1 MNTNIF
7 EELPARKSAPVADV
21 AAAPAG
27 GAKGKEGKGPNNP
40 KANGEKRVR
49 QAVYDI
55 RYRARREG
63 VDIKQAFSQY
73 MQNSSLNPQERTAVK
88 AKVFPKGAGAVKED
102 FQIEALATNT
112 ITSAFT
118 KVFFEGVEKE
128 VAPIQLDYLEELN
141 AIEDRKY
148 KVRVSDKNSGRS
160 YVRYATREK
169 ISQLRANP
177 NISSVEMTEYGEP
190 YEGEKNKGEQTAKT
204 KAGKD
209 YDGDGKVE
217 SGAKEHAGAVHNAI
231 QRKKGGSP
239 NGKDTSSVKEEYVD
253 EAVKGQDADLR
264 RAASSERQTEKAAHS
279 KWKNSAPG
287 TTKKPRFS
295 SVPHTK
301 TKSSDYA
308 NQQSQQISWHDKK
321 TKGKFIHGMTTN
333 EEFLGEVSDK
343 NENNKKI
350 DVMKGKNKVVVN
362 PPSSI
367 VSHHK
372 LEGDVIVEKAPPGA
386 KFERMVKH
394 IKAKYAKGGVT
405 DKEKSI
411 AYATAWKAKNKETQ
425 KEETE
430 CGTESKKKGEKE
442 TDPRSIPTTTNLIKN
457 KLRAM
462 GLKMS
467 YEPEGETI
475 DELNRYEKETGKD
488 YKTGKSVTK
497 GGTMGGD
504 DSNSKVMRHMQ
515 KVMGAGRMGVGG
527 PIQKRGEKKE
537 PGKKPPEAGKY
548 GSERRSPEQM
558 VKNRRASK
566 QQGKD
571 NMSSRFD

>member
-1 MNTNIF
+1 MNNNIF
-7 EELPARKSAPVADV
+7 EELPARKSAPA

-27 GAKGKEGKGPNNP
+27 GAKGKEGKGPNDP
-40 KANGEKRVR
+40 KANAEKRVR

-88 AKVFPKGAGAVKED
+88 AKVFPKGAVRED
-102 FQIEALATNT
+102 FQIEALATDT
-112 ITSAFT
+112 LTSAFT

-128 VAPIQLDYLEELN
+128 LAPIELDYIAELN
-141 AIEDRKY
+141 ALEDRKY

-204 KAGKD
+204 KAGKGKD

-231 QRKKGGSP
+231 QRKKGGTP
-239 NGKDTSSVKEEYVD
+239 DGKDTSSVKEE
-253 EAVKGQDADLR
+253 
-264 RAASSERQTEKAAHS
+264 
-279 KWKNSAPG
+279 
-287 TTKKPRFS
+287 
-295 SVPHTK
+295 
-301 TKSSDYA
+301 
-308 NQQSQQISWHDKK
+308 
-321 TKGKFIHGMTTN
+321 
-333 EEFLGEVSDK
+333 FLGEVKDK
-343 NENNKKI
+343 DGNNKKL
-350 DVMKGKNKVVVN
+350 DVMKGSNKIVVN
-362 PPSSI
+362 PPSATL
-367 VSHHK
+367 VSHNK
-372 LEGDVIVEKAPPGA
+372 LEGNVIAEKAPPGA

-394 IKAKYAKGGVT
+394 IKAGYAKGGVT

-411 AYATAWKAKNKETQ
+411 AYATAWKAKNKET
-425 KEETE
+425 E
-430 CGTESKKKGEKE
+430 CGTEPKRKGEKE
-442 TDPRSIPTTTNLIKN
+442 VDPRSIPTTTNLIKN
-457 KLRAM
+457 KMRAM
-462 GLKMS
+462 GLKMSYEPEGKQIDEIAPLVAAGLAAGAALAGGAVIKRAQDAAKSGVDAANKGQKIKPGIGIGNASYGMQRHHNQLRDAMKQYNS

-515 KVMGAGRMGVGG
+515 KVMGAGRMGAAG

-548 GSERRSPEQM
+548 GSERRSPEQI
-558 VKNRRASK
+558 VRNNRAVRK
-566 QQGKD
+566 QGQE

>member
-1 MNTNIF
+1 MNNNIF
-7 EELPARKSAPVADV
+7 EELPARKSAP
-21 AAAPAG
+21 APAG
-27 GAKGKEGKGPNNP
+27 GAKGKEGKGPNDP
-40 KANGEKRVR
+40 KANAEKRVR

-88 AKVFPKGAGAVKED
+88 AKVFPKGGGAVRED
-102 FQIEALATNT
+102 FQIEALATDT

-128 VAPIQLDYLEELN
+128 VAPIELDYLEELN
-141 AIEDRKY
+141 ALEDRKY

-190 YEGEKNKGEQTAKT
+190 YEGERSKGEQTAKT

-231 QRKKGGSP
+231 QRKKGGTP
-239 NGKDTSSVKEEYVD
+239 DGKDTSGVREEY
-253 EAVKGQDADLR
+253 
-264 RAASSERQTEKAAHS
+264 
-279 KWKNSAPG
+279 
-287 TTKKPRFS
+287 
-295 SVPHTK
+295 
-301 TKSSDYA
+301 
-308 NQQSQQISWHDKK
+308 
-321 TKGKFIHGMTTN
+321 
-333 EEFLGEVSDK
+333 LGEVKDK
-343 NENNKKI
+343 DGNNKKL
-350 DVMKGKNKVVVN
+350 DVMKGSNKIVVN
-362 PPSSI
+362 PPSATL
-367 VSHHK
+367 VSHNK

-394 IKAKYAKGGVT
+394 IKAGYAKGGVT

-430 CGTESKKKGEKE
+430 CGTEPKRKGEKE
-442 TDPRSIPTTTNLIKN
+442 VDPRSIPTTTNLIKN
-457 KLRAM
+457 KMRAM
-462 GLKMS
+462 GLKMSYEPEGKQIDEIAPLVAAGLAAGAALAGGAVIKRAQDAAKSGVDAANKGQKIKPGIGIGNASYGMQRHHNQLRDAMKQYNS

-515 KVMGAGRMGVGG
+515 KVMGAGRMGAGG
-527 PIQKRGEKKE
+527 PIRKRGEKKE

-558 VKNRRASK
+558 VKNRRAAK

>member
-1 MNTNIF
+1 MNNNIF
-7 EELPARKSAPVADV
+7 EELPARKSAPS

-27 GAKGKEGKGPNNP
+27 GAKGKEGKGPNDP
-40 KANGEKRVR
+40 KANAEKRVR

-88 AKVFPKGAGAVKED
+88 AMVFPKGAVKED
-102 FQIEALATNT
+102 FQIEALATDT
-112 ITSAFT
+112 LTSAFT

-128 VAPIQLDYLEELN
+128 LAPIELDYIAELN
-141 AIEDRKY
+141 ALEDRKY

-204 KAGKD
+204 KAGKGKD

-217 SGAKEHAGAVHNAI
+217 SGAKEHAGSVHNAI
-231 QRKKGGSP
+231 QRKKGGTAD
-239 NGKDTSSVKEEYVD
+239 GKDTSSVKEE
-253 EAVKGQDADLR
+253 
-264 RAASSERQTEKAAHS
+264 
-279 KWKNSAPG
+279 
-287 TTKKPRFS
+287 
-295 SVPHTK
+295 
-301 TKSSDYA
+301 
-308 NQQSQQISWHDKK
+308 
-321 TKGKFIHGMTTN
+321 
-333 EEFLGEVSDK
+333 FLGEVKDK
-343 NENNKKI
+343 DGNNKKI
-350 DVMKGKNKVVVN
+350 DVMKGKNKIVVN
-362 PPSSI
+362 PSSSL
-367 VSHHK
+367 VSHHE

-394 IKAKYAKGGVT
+394 IKAGYAKGGVSG
-405 DKEKSI
+405 KEKSI

-430 CGTESKKKGEKE
+430 CGTEPKKKGEKE
-442 TDPRSIPTTTNLIKN
+442 VDPRSIPTTTNLIKN

-488 YKTGKSVTK
+488 YKTGKSVTT

-515 KVMGAGRMGVGG
+515 KVMGAGRMGAGG

-558 VKNRRASK
+558 VKNRRAAK

>member
-1 MNTNIF
+1 MNNNIF
-7 EELPARKSAPVADV
+7 EELPARKSAPA

-27 GAKGKEGKGPNNP
+27 GAKGKEGKGPNDP
-40 KANGEKRVR
+40 KANAEKRVR

-88 AKVFPKGAGAVKED
+88 AKVFPKGAVKED
-102 FQIEALATNT
+102 FQIEALATDT
-112 ITSAFT
+112 LTSAFT

-128 VAPIQLDYLEELN
+128 LAPIELDYIAELN
-141 AIEDRKY
+141 ALEDRKY

-204 KAGKD
+204 KAGKGKD

-231 QRKKGGSP
+231 QRKKGGTAD
-239 NGKDTSSVKEEYVD
+239 GKDTSSVKEE
-253 EAVKGQDADLR
+253 
-264 RAASSERQTEKAAHS
+264 
-279 KWKNSAPG
+279 
-287 TTKKPRFS
+287 
-295 SVPHTK
+295 
-301 TKSSDYA
+301 
-308 NQQSQQISWHDKK
+308 
-321 TKGKFIHGMTTN
+321 
-333 EEFLGEVSDK
+333 FLGEVKDK
-343 NENNKKI
+343 DGNNKKI
-350 DVMKGKNKVVVN
+350 DVMKGKNKIVVN
-362 PPSSI
+362 PSSSL
-367 VSHHK
+367 VSHHE

-394 IKAKYAKGGVT
+394 IKAGYAKGGVT

-430 CGTESKKKGEKE
+430 CGTEPKKKGEKE
-442 TDPRSIPTTTNLIKN
+442 VDPRSIPTTTNLIKN

-504 DSNSKVMRHMQ
+504 DTNSKVMRHMQ
-515 KVMGAGRMGVGG
+515 KVMGAGRMGAGG

-558 VKNRRASK
+558 VKNRRAAK

>member
-1 MNTNIF
+1 MNNNIF
-7 EELPARKSAPVADV
+7 EELPARKSAPA

-27 GAKGKEGKGPNNP
+27 GAKGKEGKGPNDP
-40 KANGEKRVR
+40 KANAEKRVR

-88 AKVFPKGAGAVKED
+88 AKVFPKGAVRED
-102 FQIEALATNT
+102 FQIEALATDT
-112 ITSAFT
+112 LTSAFT

-128 VAPIQLDYLEELN
+128 LAPIELDYIAELN
-141 AIEDRKY
+141 ALEDRKY

-204 KAGKD
+204 KAGKGKD

-217 SGAKEHAGAVHNAI
+217 SGAKEHAGSVHNAI
-231 QRKKGGSP
+231 QRKKGGTAD
-239 NGKDTSSVKEEYVD
+239 GKDTSSVKEEYVD
-253 EAVKGQDADLR
+253 EAKVDDDKPNYQKMIDRKERTGMGPTERRLNTKAVRGIKKGGLMLSR
-264 RAASSERQTEKAAHS
+264 SSAVR
-279 KWKNSAPG
+279 
-287 TTKKPRFS
+287 
-295 SVPHTK
+295 
-301 TKSSDYA
+301 Y
-308 NQQSQQISWHDKK
+308 
-321 TKGKFIHGMTTN
+321 N
-333 EEFLGEVSDK
+333 EEFLGEVKDK
-343 NENNKKI
+343 DGNNKKL
-350 DVMKGKNKVVVN
+350 DVMKGSNKIVVN
-362 PPSSI
+362 PPSATL
-367 VSHHK
+367 VSHNK
-372 LEGDVIVEKAPPGA
+372 LEGNVIAEKAPPGA

-394 IKAKYAKGGVT
+394 IKKGYSNDGLT
-405 DKEKSI
+405 DNEKSI
-411 AYATAWKAKNKETQ
+411 AYATAWKAKNKEIQ

-430 CGTESKKKGEKE
+430 CGAEPKKKGEKE
-442 TDPRSIPTTTNLIKN
+442 VDPRSIPTTTNLIKN

-515 KVMGAGRMGVGG
+515 KVMGAGRMGAGG

-558 VKNRRASK
+558 VKNRRAAK

>member
-1 MNTNIF
+1 MNNNIF
-7 EELPARKSAPVADV
+7 EELPARKSAPA

-27 GAKGKEGKGPNNP
+27 GAKGKEGKGPNDP
-40 KANGEKRVR
+40 KANTEKRVR

-88 AKVFPKGAGAVKED
+88 AKVFPKGAVKED
-102 FQIEALATNT
+102 FQIEALATDT
-112 ITSAFT
+112 LTSAFT

-128 VAPIQLDYLEELN
+128 IAPIELDYLEELN
-141 AIEDRKY
+141 ALEDRKY

-204 KAGKD
+204 KAGKGKD

-231 QRKKGGSP
+231 QRKKGGTP
-239 NGKDTSSVKEEYVD
+239 DGKDTSSVKEE
-253 EAVKGQDADLR
+253 
-264 RAASSERQTEKAAHS
+264 
-279 KWKNSAPG
+279 
-287 TTKKPRFS
+287 
-295 SVPHTK
+295 
-301 TKSSDYA
+301 
-308 NQQSQQISWHDKK
+308 
-321 TKGKFIHGMTTN
+321 
-333 EEFLGEVSDK
+333 FLGEVKDK
-343 NENNKKI
+343 DGNNKKI
-350 DVMKGKNKVVVN
+350 DVMKGKNKIVVN
-362 PPSSI
+362 PSSSL
-367 VSHHK
+367 VSHNE

-394 IKAKYAKGGVT
+394 IKAGYAKGGVT

-430 CGTESKKKGEKE
+430 CGTEPKKKDEKE
-442 TDPRSIPTTTNLIKN
+442 VDPRSIPTTTSLVKN

-462 GLKMS
+462 GMKNPMVMVTTEGTADDALAIMRKKIADKHGAKAIIGS
-467 YEPEGETI
+467 PENKKDTE
-475 DELNRYEKETGKD
+475 ERKAQAEKEPKPKKKLKGYSIPGAPKE
-488 YKTGKSVTK
+488 KSYN
-497 GGTMGGD
+497 D
-504 DSNSKVMRHMQ
+504 
-515 KVMGAGRMGVGG
+515 
-527 PIQKRGEKKE
+527 
-537 PGKKPPEAGKY
+537 
-548 GSERRSPEQM
+548 
-558 VKNRRASK
+558 
-566 QQGKD
+566 
-571 NMSSRFD
+571 

>member
-1 MNTNIF
+1 MNNNIF
-7 EELPARKSAPVADV
+7 EELPARKSAP
-21 AAAPAG
+21 AAAPAS
-27 GAKGKEGKGPNNP
+27 GAKGKDGKGPNDP
-40 KANGEKRVR
+40 KANAEKRVR

-141 AIEDRKY
+141 KIEDRKY

-204 KAGKD
+204 KAGKGKD

-217 SGAKEHAGAVHNAI
+217 SGAKEHAGSVHNAI
-231 QRKKGGSP
+231 QRKKGGTAD
-239 NGKDTSSVKEEYVD
+239 GKDTSSVK
-253 EAVKGQDADLR
+253 
-264 RAASSERQTEKAAHS
+264 
-279 KWKNSAPG
+279 
-287 TTKKPRFS
+287 
-295 SVPHTK
+295 
-301 TKSSDYA
+301 
-308 NQQSQQISWHDKK
+308 
-321 TKGKFIHGMTTN
+321 

-367 VSHHK
+367 FSHNE
-372 LEGDVIVEKAPPGA
+372 LEGDVIAEKAPPGA

-394 IKAKYAKGGVT
+394 IKAGYAKGGVS

-430 CGTESKKKGEKE
+430 CGAEPKKKGEKE
-442 TDPRSIPTTTNLIKN
+442 TDPRSIPTTTNLVKN

-462 GLKMS
+462 GMKNPMVMVTT
-467 YEPEGETI
+467 EGTA
-475 DELNRYEKETGKD
+475 
-488 YKTGKSVTK
+488 
-497 GGTMGGD
+497 D
-504 DSNSKVMRHMQ
+504 DALAIMR
-515 KVMGAGRMGVGG
+515 
-527 PIQKRGEKKE
+527 KKIADKH
-537 PGKKPPEAGKY
+537 GKKALIGSDENKKDTEKRKAEA
-548 GSERRSPEQM
+548 E
-558 VKNRRASK
+558 KNPKPKRK
-566 QQGKD
+566 LQGYSIPGAPKEKSYND
-571 NMSSRFD
+571 

>member
-1 MNTNIF
+1 MNNNIF
-7 EELPARKSAPVADV
+7 EELPARKSAPA

-27 GAKGKEGKGPNNP
+27 GAKGKEGKGPNDP
-40 KANGEKRVR
+40 KANAEKRVR

-88 AKVFPKGAGAVKED
+88 AKVFPKGAVRED
-102 FQIEALATNT
+102 FQIEALATDT
-112 ITSAFT
+112 LTSAFT

-128 VAPIQLDYLEELN
+128 LAPIELDYIAELN
-141 AIEDRKY
+141 ALEDRKY

-190 YEGEKNKGEQTAKT
+190 YEGERSKGEQTAKT

-217 SGAKEHAGAVHNAI
+217 SGAKEHAGSVHNAI
-231 QRKKGGSP
+231 QRKKGGTAD
-239 NGKDTSSVKEEYVD
+239 GKDTSSVKEE
-253 EAVKGQDADLR
+253 
-264 RAASSERQTEKAAHS
+264 
-279 KWKNSAPG
+279 
-287 TTKKPRFS
+287 
-295 SVPHTK
+295 
-301 TKSSDYA
+301 
-308 NQQSQQISWHDKK
+308 
-321 TKGKFIHGMTTN
+321 
-333 EEFLGEVSDK
+333 FLGEVKDK
-343 NENNKKI
+343 DGNNKKL
-350 DVMKGKNKVVVN
+350 DVMKGSNKIVVN
-362 PPSSI
+362 PPSATL
-367 VSHHK
+367 VSHNK

-394 IKAKYAKGGVT
+394 IKAGYAKGGVT

-430 CGTESKKKGEKE
+430 CGTEPKRKGEKE
-442 TDPRSIPTTTNLIKN
+442 VDPRSIPTTTNLIKN
-457 KLRAM
+457 KMRAM
-462 GLKMS
+462 GLKMSYEPEGKQIDEIAPLVAAGLAAGAALAGGAVIKRAQDAAKSGVDAAKKGQKIKPGIGIGNASYGMQRHHNQLRDAMKQYNS

-504 DSNSKVMRHMQ
+504 DTNSKVMRHMQ
-515 KVMGAGRMGVGG
+515 KVMGAGRMGAGG
-527 PIQKRGEKKE
+527 PIRKRGEKKE

-558 VKNRRASK
+558 VKNRRAAK

>member
-1 MNTNIF
+1 MNNNIF
-7 EELPARKSAPVADV
+7 EELPARKSAP
-21 AAAPAG
+21 AAAPA
-27 GAKGKEGKGPNNP
+27 AKGKDGKGPNDP

-102 FQIEALATNT
+102 FQIEELATNT
-112 ITSAFT
+112 IISAFT

-141 AIEDRKY
+141 ALEDRKY

-204 KAGKD
+204 KAGKGKD

-217 SGAKEHAGAVHNAI
+217 SGSKEHAGSVHNAI
-231 QRKKGGSP
+231 QRKKGGTP
-239 NGKDTSSVKEEYVD
+239 DGKDTSSVKEE
-253 EAVKGQDADLR
+253 
-264 RAASSERQTEKAAHS
+264 
-279 KWKNSAPG
+279 
-287 TTKKPRFS
+287 
-295 SVPHTK
+295 
-301 TKSSDYA
+301 
-308 NQQSQQISWHDKK
+308 
-321 TKGKFIHGMTTN
+321 
-333 EEFLGEVSDK
+333 FLGEVSDK
-343 NENNKKI
+343 DANNKKLKP
-350 DVMKGKNKVVVN
+350 MGPGEKNKVIMN
-362 PPSSI
+362 PI
-367 VSHHK
+367 VSHNELK
-372 LEGDVIVEKAPPGA
+372 GDVIVEKAPPGA

-394 IKAKYAKGGVT
+394 IKAGYAKGGVS

-430 CGTESKKKGEKE
+430 CGTEPKKKGEKE
-442 TDPRSIPTTTNLIKN
+442 TDPRSIPTTTNLVKN

-467 YEPEGETI
+467 YEPEGEQI
-475 DELNRYEKETGKD
+475 DELNRSERETGINT
-488 YKTGKSVTK
+488 KTGRPTQK
-497 GGTMGGD
+497 GGDPRVKERNKPPLKYGG
-504 DSNSKVMRHMQ
+504 SREEPKV
-515 KVMGAGRMGVGG
+515 
-527 PIQKRGEKKE
+527 RGEKPPTAGE
-537 PGKKPPEAGKY
+537 PGSGVQSPAYKVAL
-548 GSERRSPEQM
+548 RRNAR
-558 VKNRRASK
+558 KRAAEFEMDTK
-566 QQGKD
+566 GT
-571 NMSSRFD
+571 

>member
-1 MNTNIF
+1 MNNNIF
-7 EELPARKSAPVADV
+7 EELPARKSAPA

-27 GAKGKEGKGPNNP
+27 GAKGKEGKGPNDP
-40 KANGEKRVR
+40 KANAEKRVR

-88 AKVFPKGAGAVKED
+88 AKVFPKGAVKED
-102 FQIEALATNT
+102 FQIEALATDT
-112 ITSAFT
+112 LTSAFT

-128 VAPIQLDYLEELN
+128 VAPIELDYLEELN
-141 AIEDRKY
+141 ALEDRKY

-204 KAGKD
+204 KAGKGKD

-217 SGAKEHAGAVHNAI
+217 SGAKEHAGSVHNAI
-231 QRKKGGSP
+231 QRKKGGTAD
-239 NGKDTSSVKEEYVD
+239 GKDTSSVKEE
-253 EAVKGQDADLR
+253 
-264 RAASSERQTEKAAHS
+264 
-279 KWKNSAPG
+279 
-287 TTKKPRFS
+287 
-295 SVPHTK
+295 
-301 TKSSDYA
+301 
-308 NQQSQQISWHDKK
+308 
-321 TKGKFIHGMTTN
+321 
-333 EEFLGEVSDK
+333 FLGEVKDK
-343 NENNKKI
+343 DGNNKKI
-350 DVMKGKNKVVVN
+350 DVMKGKNKIVVN
-362 PPSSI
+362 PSSSL
-367 VSHHK
+367 VSHHE

-394 IKAKYAKGGVT
+394 IKAGYAKGGVSG
-405 DKEKSI
+405 KEKSI

-430 CGTESKKKGEKE
+430 CGTEPKKKGEKE
-442 TDPRSIPTTTNLIKN
+442 VDPRSIPTTTNLIKN

-504 DSNSKVMRHMQ
+504 DTNSKVMRHMQ
-515 KVMGAGRMGVGG
+515 KVMGAGRMGAGG

-558 VKNRRASK
+558 VKNRRAAK

>member
-1 MNTNIF
+1 MNNNIF
-7 EELPARKSAPVADV
+7 EELPARKSAPA

-27 GAKGKEGKGPNNP
+27 GAKGKGPNDP

-88 AKVFPKGAGAVKED
+88 AKVFPKSGGAVRED
-102 FQIEALATNT
+102 YQIEALATDT

-118 KVFFEGVEKE
+118 KVFFEGIEKE
-128 VAPIQLDYLEELN
+128 VGPIELDYIEELN
-141 AIEDRKY
+141 TIEDRKY
-148 KVRVSDKNSGRS
+148 KIRVSDKNSGRS

-190 YEGEKNKGEQTAKT
+190 YEGERNKGEQTAKT
-204 KAGKD
+204 KAGKGKD

-217 SGAKEHAGAVHNAI
+217 SGAKEHAGSVHNAI
-231 QRKKGGSP
+231 QRKKGGTAD
-239 NGKDTSSVKEEYVD
+239 GKDTSSVKEE
-253 EAVKGQDADLR
+253 
-264 RAASSERQTEKAAHS
+264 
-279 KWKNSAPG
+279 
-287 TTKKPRFS
+287 
-295 SVPHTK
+295 
-301 TKSSDYA
+301 
-308 NQQSQQISWHDKK
+308 
-321 TKGKFIHGMTTN
+321 
-333 EEFLGEVSDK
+333 FLGEVKDK
-343 NENNKKI
+343 DGNTKKI

-362 PPSSI
+362 PPSATL

-372 LEGDVIVEKAPPGA
+372 LEGDVIAEKAPPGA

-394 IKAKYAKGGVT
+394 IKAGYAKDGVS

-411 AYATAWKAKNKETQ
+411 AYATAWKAKNKEIQ

-430 CGTESKKKGEKE
+430 CDSEKKEDDE
-442 TDPRSIPTTTNLIKN
+442 DPRSMKTKLNLVKT

-467 YEPEGETI
+467 YEPEGEI
-475 DELNRYEKETGKD
+475 VSEEESDRASDRARE
-488 YKTGKSVTK
+488 
-497 GGTMGGD
+497 GGD
-504 DSNSKVMRHMQ
+504 WRSRSERPSPRTRRPSAASDP
-515 KVMGAGRMGVGG
+515 RMGSMSDDEWSKSSYN
-527 PIQKRGEKKE
+527 QSNKKRKR
-537 PGKKPPEAGKY
+537 Y
-548 GSERRSPEQM
+548 
-558 VKNRRASK
+558 
-566 QQGKD
+566 
-571 NMSSRFD
+571 

>member
-1 MNTNIF
+1 MNNNIF
-7 EELPARKSAPVADV
+7 EELPARKSAP
-21 AAAPAG
+21 AAAPA
-27 GAKGKEGKGPNNP
+27 AKGKEGKGPNDP
-40 KANGEKRVR
+40 KANAEKRVR

-88 AKVFPKGAGAVKED
+88 SKVFPKGGGAVKED
-102 FQIEALATNT
+102 FQIEALASDT

-141 AIEDRKY
+141 STEDRKY

-204 KAGKD
+204 KAGKGKD

-231 QRKKGGSP
+231 QRKKGGTAD
-239 NGKDTSSVKEEYVD
+239 GKDTSSVK
-253 EAVKGQDADLR
+253 
-264 RAASSERQTEKAAHS
+264 
-279 KWKNSAPG
+279 
-287 TTKKPRFS
+287 
-295 SVPHTK
+295 
-301 TKSSDYA
+301 
-308 NQQSQQISWHDKK
+308 
-321 TKGKFIHGMTTN
+321 

-367 VSHHK
+367 VSHNE

-394 IKAKYAKGGVT
+394 IKAGYAKGGVS

-411 AYATAWKAKNKETQ
+411 AYATAWKAKK
-425 KEETE
+425 
-430 CGTESKKKGEKE
+430 
-442 TDPRSIPTTTNLIKN
+442 
-457 KLRAM
+457 
-462 GLKMS
+462 
-467 YEPEGETI
+467 
-475 DELNRYEKETGKD
+475 
-488 YKTGKSVTK
+488 
-497 GGTMGGD
+497 
-504 DSNSKVMRHMQ
+504 
-515 KVMGAGRMGVGG
+515 
-527 PIQKRGEKKE
+527 
-537 PGKKPPEAGKY
+537 
-548 GSERRSPEQM
+548 
-558 VKNRRASK
+558 
-566 QQGKD
+566 
-571 NMSSRFD
+571 